1 MAQSITLFDS
11 QFNDVPSILLPK
23 TGGGTAEFTDVTS
36 TTAVASDVASGKYFF
51 NSSGVLTLGTNSGG
65 SGSGSSS
72 GSITQDANG
81 YLILSNQGDGSS
93 GDSWNFTGKNP
104 VKIQE
109 WSEHTSFKTLDADS
123 WTYSTSSAATLRA
136 VTSLSPTITCDY
148 TNYDYVVL
156 FKIKVSYDYGNWSPI
171 AAITDFAYVS
181 VFYSIGYCGTLS
193 AVESATQN
201 STTYTSSARYRFF
214 YNNSNG
220 VKTLGDSTYGLYSS
234 SAPQVSGSG
243 TSSSMISIF
252 KKPTVYIRGHATYFS
267 ETAFNNLDMDNSF
280 YDMKMELWRVDKD
293 TSDRTWVENQIVDL
307 LNNGI

>member
-11 QFNDVPSILLPK
+11 QFDDVPSILLPK

-51 NSSGVLTLGTNSGG
+51 NSSGALTLGTNSGG
-65 SGSGSSS
+65 GLS

-81 YLILSNQGDGSS
+81 YLILSNQGDG
-93 GDSWNFTGKNP
+93 DSWSLTGKNP
-104 VKIQE
+104 IKIQE
-109 WSEHTSFKTLDADS
+109 WSEHTSFKTLGANS
-123 WTYSTSSAATLRA
+123 WTYSTSSATLRA
-136 VTSLSPTITCDY
+136 VTDLSPTITCDY
-148 TNYDYVVL
+148 TNYNYVAL
-156 FKIKVSYDYGNWSPI
+156 FKVKISYDYGDWSPV
-171 AAITDFAYVS
+171 AALTDFAFAA

-201 STTYTSSARYRFF
+201 SMTYSSITDYRGF
-214 YNNSNG
+214 YNNSSG
-220 VKTLGDSTYGLYSS
+220 TKTLGGSSYGVYTTA
-234 SAPQVSGSG
+234 APQVSGSG
-243 TSSSMISIF
+243 SLSSMVNTF
-252 KKPTVYIRGHATYFS
+252 KKPSVNIRGSTSYFS

-293 TSDRTWVENQIVDL
+293 TTDRAWVENQTVDL